1 MITVRENTVSG
12 LMFADRYFRADIG
25 IARKVAETN
34 NNGESARIDE
44 KIESDSQR
52 KKVRGSCM

>member
-1 MITVRENTVSG
+1 
-12 LMFADRYFRADIG
+12 MFADRYFRADIG